1 MTRLV
6 SVSAIVGAVCG
17 IGALLLGFVGVP
29 VRLAPPL
36 FAERIYSQV
45 SLHLWFMEMI
55 LVILALVVGVF
66 GVLGYQSLK
75 NEARSV
81 AGRVAGKEA
90 RRHLRGLRVADEH
103 LSTESEGED
112 DSEERK
118 ESVP

>member
-6 SVSAIVGAVCG
+6 SASAVVGAVCG

-55 LVILALVVGVF
+55 LVILALVVGIF

-75 NEARSV
+75 NEAR
-81 AGRVAGKEA
+81 AAAAREA
-90 RRHLRGLRVADEH
+90 RRHFEATRPTPRRADPPEPETREPD
-103 LSTESEGED
+103 SPSPED
-112 DSEERK
+112 TR
-118 ESVP
+118 

>member
-6 SVSAIVGAVCG
+6 SVSAVVGAVCG

-55 LVILALVVGVF
+55 LVIVALVVGVF

-90 RRHLRGLRVADEH
+90 RRHLRALRVAEED
-103 LSTESEGED
+103 LSTEPAD
-112 DSEERK
+112 DDGAKRRK
-118 ESVP
+118 EIVP